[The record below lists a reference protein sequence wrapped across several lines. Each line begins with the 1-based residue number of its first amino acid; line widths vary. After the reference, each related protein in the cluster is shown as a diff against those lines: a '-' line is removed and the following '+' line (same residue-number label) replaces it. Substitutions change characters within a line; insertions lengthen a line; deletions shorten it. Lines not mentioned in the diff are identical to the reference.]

1 MAGSLL
7 SSAKVIIEK
16 VYLREK
22 KELITIVVVQV
33 GQHSCTVMAS
43 FQAFKS
49 PGFDSRLFNLLS
61 RS

>member
-7 SSAKVIIEK
+7 SCAKVIIEK

-33 GQHSCTVMAS
+33 GQHSSTVRAS
-43 FQAFKS
+43 F
-49 PGFDSRLFNLLS
+49 
-61 RS
+61 